1 MDALIGLVAPAAGV
15 CAVQISVQQP
25 KTGHAQQGS
34 ATPRCAALDILDEAY
49 ARGDLTREAYLQK
62 CADLST
68 K

>member
-1 MDALIGLVAPAAGV
+1 MDALIGLVPLLLAFALFKYLFSNPKPDMPSKEAP
-15 CAVQISVQQP
+15 
-25 KTGHAQQGS
+25 
-34 ATPRCAALDILDEAY
+34 RRAALDILDEAY